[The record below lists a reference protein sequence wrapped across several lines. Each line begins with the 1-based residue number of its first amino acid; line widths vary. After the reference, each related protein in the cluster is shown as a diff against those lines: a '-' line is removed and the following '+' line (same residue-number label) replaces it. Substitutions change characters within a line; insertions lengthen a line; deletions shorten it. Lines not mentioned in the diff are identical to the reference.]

1 MKNPIQKIYTEVPRT
16 YEILNHTLTVGQ
28 DILWRM
34 RAAKTVATEGGTLWL
49 DMCSGTGEIAAS
61 LSRKARDGTTVVA
74 ADFSLPMMQKA
85 INKPESKQIT
95 FTLAEVTHLPF
106 RDNSFDAIVISFA
119 TRNINTSKTNL
130 TKAFQ
135 EFHRILKPGGIFVNL
150 ETSQPRSSLI
160 RRLFHLY
167 VKLTVRPIGR
177 LVSGSDI
184 AYAYLS
190 HTMRRFY
197 GADEL
202 AEIVLEAGFSE
213 VSFRRMFLGIAAIHK
228 ARK

>member
-16 YEILNHTLTVGQ
+16 YEILNHTLTIGQ
-28 DILWRM
+28 DILWRK
-34 RAAKTVATEGGTLWL
+34 RAANAVVTEGGTLWL

-61 LSRKARDGTTVVA
+61 LSRKAKDGTTIVA

-85 INKPESKQIT
+85 MAKPESMRVS

-106 RDNSFDAIVISFA
+106 RDNSFDAIIISFA

-135 EFHRILKPGGIFVNL
+135 EFHRILRPGGIFVNL

-177 LVSGSDI
+177 LVSGSDT

-197 GADEL
+197 SADEL
-202 AEIVLEAGFSE
+202 ADIILEAGFSE
-213 VSFRRMFLGIAAIHK
+213 VSFKRMFLEVAAIHK

>member
-1 MKNPIQKIYTEVPRT
+1 M
-16 YEILNHTLTVGQ
+16 
-28 DILWRM
+28 
-34 RAAKTVATEGGTLWL
+34 
-49 DMCSGTGEIAAS
+49 
-61 LSRKARDGTTVVA
+61 
-74 ADFSLPMMQKA
+74 
-85 INKPESKQIT
+85 
-95 FTLAEVTHLPF
+95 
-106 RDNSFDAIVISFA
+106 
-119 TRNINTSKTNL
+119 
-130 TKAFQ
+130 
-135 EFHRILKPGGIFVNL
+135 NL

-167 VKLTVRPIGR
+167 IKLTVRPIGR
-177 LVSGSDI
+177 FVSGSDI
-184 AYAYLS
+184 AYTYLS